1 MKFSHALLG
10 AGLLGTVL
18 ADIDPIII
26 KGSKF
31 FYSSNDTQFY
41 IRGIAYQ
48 RT

>member
-26 KGSKF
+26 KVF
-31 FYSSNDTQFY
+31 LFYS
-41 IRGIAYQ
+41 REE
-48 RT
+48 